1 MRTDSEA
8 PSLVG
13 TLLAQRYRL
22 VSHLGGG
29 GMGDV
34 YRAVNEVVNR
44 EVAIKLLRPELSR
57 SRETVARFVREA
69 RAANA
74 VRHPNVVDILDVA
87 TAEDGTPFLVQ
98 ELLHG
103 HDLSVPLNQRGR
115 VSCAEALD
123 WMIPVVD
130 AVAAAHAQGL
140 MHRDL
145 KPENVFLATQPGGAV
160 IPKVLDFGLSRS
172 VDDRSQR
179 VTATGVAMGT
189 PGYMSPE
196 QIIGASTIDVRT
208 DVWALGVMLYELMA
222 GVLPFTAETPGAL
235 FLRICTADP
244 VPLADAAPWVPQ
256 SLCDVVMR
264 CLVREP
270 SGRFDD
276 AGALVAALR
285 AERPTAPADAP
296 PPMPPRPP
304 PRPTDLA
311 DGATLSAPG
320 VDPAV
325 TLGPPHRAPAS
336 SPPPRTSPPDAVVST
351 ASVPPAEAPSPPVTP
366 PRRLGLV
373 VALLVG
379 LVALGGA
386 VAMATRHPPPEP
398 AAAPPAAA
406 APTPPTPP
414 APTAAAPEPT
424 APEPA
429 AAEPTTPAP
438 TVAAPSEPVAPLAPT
453 APAPTANA
461 PRPDRDERPARR
473 RRARPQSGHAPVG
486 ATEYD

>member
-244 VPLADAAPWVPQ
+244 T
-256 SLCDVVMR
+256 C
-264 CLVREP
+264 P
-270 SGRFDD
+270 S
-276 AGALVAALR
+276 
-285 AERPTAPADAP
+285 
-296 PPMPPRPP
+296 PRPP
-304 PRPTDLA
+304 PGCRRASATWSCAASCASPRAASTTLA
-311 DGATLSAPG
+311 PWSPPSAPSAPRPPPTRRRRCPRAPRRG
-320 VDPAV
+320 PPTWPMAPRSRRPAS
-325 TLGPPHRAPAS
+325 TPRSPLGPH
-336 SPPPRTSPPDAVVST
+336 TV
-351 ASVPPAEAPSPPVTP
+351 
-366 PRRLGLV
+366 PRRRARRPAPHLPMRWSPRSQCRPLRPR
-373 VALLVG
+373 
-379 LVALGGA
+379 ALG
-386 VAMATRHPPPEP
+386 RP
-398 AAAPPAAA
+398 AAAPRPRRRPACGARRARRRRRHGHPPSAA
-406 APTPPTPP
+406 RARRRTARGRCPDAPDP
-414 APTAAAPEPT
+414 AGTRRG
-424 APEPA
+424 
-429 AAEPTTPAP
+429 
-438 TVAAPSEPVAPLAPT
+438 S
-453 APAPTANA
+453 
-461 PRPDRDERPARR
+461 PRAYSARARR
-473 RRARPQSGHAPVG
+473 RRAYDPRPHGGRTVRACGPLG
-486 ATEYD
+486 ANRAGPDGQRPAARP

>member
-244 VPLADAAPWVPQ
+244 VPLAEAAPWVPQ

-276 AGALVAALR
+276 AGALVTALR

-325 TLGPPHRAPAS
+325 TLGPPHRAPAP

-351 ASVPPAEAPSPPVTP
+351 ASVPPAEAPSPPVAPAATTR
-366 PRRLGLV
+366 PRRRPARRARRARRRRRHG
-373 VALLVG
+373 
-379 LVALGGA
+379 
-386 VAMATRHPPPEP
+386 HPPSAARARRRTARGRCPDAPDP
-398 AAAPPAAA
+398 AG
-406 APTPPTPP
+406 THRG
-414 APTAAAPEPT
+414 
-424 APEPA
+424 
-429 AAEPTTPAP
+429 
-438 TVAAPSEPVAPLAPT
+438 S
-453 APAPTANA
+453 
-461 PRPDRDERPARR
+461 PRAYSARARR
-473 RRARPQSGHAPVG
+473 RRAYDPRPHGGRTVRACGPLG
-486 ATEYD
+486 ANRAGPDGQRPAARP